1 MSEIKPKVHVIDDKE
16 YVEVDRKA
24 QVGDYVWLVHAQ
36 SIDKIEQDYYNE
48 YYRNGDWDIGEYRVL
63 EPLESETTAPQSV
76 DDVIANLV
84 RRVTELER
92 YVYEVTNPLSSEEIG
107 EAIAEFDV
115 VHRPRHYNSGK
126 YEVIDIIEDIT
137 QTAAKGGASGSECY
151 ALGNALKYLARYRY
165 KNGKQ
170 DVEKAKW
177 YIERIIAELEKEGD
191 AIE

>member
-1 MSEIKPKVHVIDDKE
+1 MSKKIHVIDGKE
-16 YVEVDRKA
+16 YVEVDREA
-24 QVGDYVWLVHAQ
+24 RVGDYVWLVHAQ

-92 YVYEVTNPLSSEEIG
+92 YTYEATKPVSSEEID

-177 YIERIIAELEKEGD
+177 YIERIISELEKEGD